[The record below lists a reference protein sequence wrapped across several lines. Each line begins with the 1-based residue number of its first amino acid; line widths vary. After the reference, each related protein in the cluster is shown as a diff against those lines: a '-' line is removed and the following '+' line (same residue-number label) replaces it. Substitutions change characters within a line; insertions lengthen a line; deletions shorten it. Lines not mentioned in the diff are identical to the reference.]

1 MGVDLASSTE
11 KHLCDHLTE
20 LDCQVTLISPGELDS
35 QDFHHIPIHDWRIPG
50 LTTISGARNACSI
63 IEKNGMDDYDIVL
76 IDWRYVKSMSRA
88 ISRFKIPWA
97 IVDRGPPAKLG
108 FFNRLQKWY
117 WAEAWNF
124 ANTSSVG
131 GTVVSTKHRDFV
143 HGLTGYSKQLFVVPA
158 GSNNN
163 PYLEHKK
170 NPHDLIKLV
179 YIGRIDRRRGVS
191 EIINLSEKLNRK
203 ELKYEINIC
212 GSGDFERE
220 IREASDSKP
229 GLIFHGEV
237 SNDEVLKIMGK
248 CHLGIMPMPDIPVWR
263 ISSTL
268 KLAEYLSSGLG
279 IIGADH
285 PGNRIPDMGGCNML
299 SKGDWVT
306 ESLSLLGDIH
316 SIDWPGILESS
327 LVASETV
334 SWRTISKNLR
344 DVLENWIKST

>member
-1 MGVDLASSTE
+1 MG
-11 KHLCDHLTE
+11 
-20 LDCQVTLISPGELDS
+20 DS
-35 QDFHHIPIHDWRIPG
+35 GQ
-50 LTTISGARNACSI
+50 
-63 IEKNGMDDYDIVL
+63 
-76 IDWRYVKSMSRA
+76 
-88 ISRFKIPWA
+88 
-97 IVDRGPPAKLG
+97 GPPAKLG

-117 WAEAWNF
+117 WADAWNV

-143 HGLTGYSKQLFVVPA
+143 RGLTGYSKQLFVVPA

-170 NPHDLIKLV
+170 NPNDLIKLV

-191 EIINLSEKLNRK
+191 EIINLSEKLNSERIR
-203 ELKYEINIC
+203 YEINIC

-220 IREASDSKP
+220 IREASNSEP
-229 GLIFHGEV
+229 GLIFHGELP
-237 SNDEVLKIMGK
+237 SDEVLKIMGE

-279 IIGADH
+279 VIGPDH
-285 PGNRIPDMGGCNML
+285 PGNRIPDMGRCNML